1 MSKDKILLVEDEP
14 DLLQTLAF
22 NFENEGYEVAKAL
35 DGKEAIKFLEDDD
48 SISLV
53 ILDLMLPDMSGLDI
67 CRRIRAADN
76 LKDILV
82 IMVTAKGEEV
92 DRVVGFEVGA
102 DDYVVKP
109 YSVRELLLRVGGMLK
124 RSSKENQ
131 SNDKDLVEFEDLKID
146 NNKHKV
152 YLSDEKISLTS
163 KEFKLLK
170 HLLLKADKVQSRDNL
185 LEKVWGYN
193 NDVTTRTVDTH
204 IKRLRSKIGKYGDKI
219 ETIRGEGYLFN
230 LSLIHI

>member
-1 MSKDKILLVEDEP
+1 MSKNKILLVEDEP
-14 DLLQTLAF
+14 DLLNTLSF
-22 NFENEGYEVAKAL
+22 NFESEGFKVAKAL
-35 DGKEAIKFLEDDD
+35 NGKEAMKFLEDDD

-67 CRRIRAADN
+67 CRQIRATDN

-124 RSSKENQ
+124 RSSKESQ
-131 SNDKDLVEFEDLKID
+131 SNGKDLIEFEDLKID

-230 LSLIHI
+230 KSE

>member
-22 NFENEGYEVAKAL
+22 NFENEGYKVAKAL

-53 ILDLMLPDMSGLDI
+53 VLDLMLPDMSGLDI
-67 CRRIRAADN
+67 CRRIRATDN

-131 SNDKDLVEFEDLKID
+131 SNDKDLVEYEDLKID
-146 NNKHKV
+146 NDKHKV

-170 HLLLKADKVQSRDNL
+170 YLLLKADKVQSRDNL

-230 LSLIHI
+230 KSE

>member
-14 DLLQTLAF
+14 DLLNTLAF
-22 NFENEGYEVAKAL
+22 NFENEGYKVAKAL

-67 CRRIRAADN
+67 CRHIRATDN

-131 SNDKDLVEFEDLKID
+131 SNDKDLVEYEDLKID

-230 LSLIHI
+230 KSE

>member
-22 NFENEGYEVAKAL
+22 NFENEGYKVAKAL
-35 DGKEAIKFLEDDD
+35 DGKEAMKFLEDDD

-67 CRRIRAADN
+67 CRHIRAADN

-131 SNDKDLVEFEDLKID
+131 SNDKDLVEYEDLKID

-193 NDVTTRTVDTH
+193 NNVTTRTVDTH

-230 LSLIHI
+230 KSE

>member
-1 MSKDKILLVEDEP
+1 VSKDKILLVEDEP

-22 NFENEGYEVAKAL
+22 NFENESYKVSKAVN
-35 DGKEAIKFLEDDD
+35 GKEAMKFLEDDD

-67 CRRIRAADN
+67 CRRIRATDN

-131 SNDKDLVEFEDLKID
+131 SNDKDLVEYEDLKID

-230 LSLIHI
+230 KSE

>member
-1 MSKDKILLVEDEP
+1 MSKQKILLVEDEP

-22 NFENEGYEVAKAL
+22 NFENEGYKVAKAL
-35 DGKEAIKFLEDDD
+35 DGKEAMKFLEDDD

-67 CRRIRAADN
+67 CRHIRAADN

-124 RSSKENQ
+124 RSSKEKQ
-131 SNDKDLVEFEDLKID
+131 SNDKDLVEYEDLKID

-230 LSLIHI
+230 KSE

>member
-1 MSKDKILLVEDEP
+1 M
-14 DLLQTLAF
+14 
-22 NFENEGYEVAKAL
+22 
-35 DGKEAIKFLEDDD
+35 KFLEDDD

-67 CRRIRAADN
+67 CRHIRATDN

-131 SNDKDLVEFEDLKID
+131 SNDKDLVEYEDLKID

-230 LSLIHI
+230 KSE

>member
-1 MSKDKILLVEDEP
+1 M
-14 DLLQTLAF
+14 LQTLAF
-22 NFENEGYEVAKAL
+22 NFESEGYKVKKATS
-35 DGKEAIKFLEDDD
+35 GKEAMKFLEDDD

-67 CRRIRAADN
+67 CRHIRAKNN

-124 RSSKENQ
+124 RSLKEDQ
-131 SNDKDLVEFEDLKID
+131 LNDKDLVEYENLKID

-152 YLSDEKISLTS
+152 YLSDKKISLTS
-163 KEFKLLK
+163 KEFKLLR
-170 HLLLKADKVQSRDNL
+170 HLVRKADRVQTRDNL

-193 NDVTTRTVDTH
+193 SDVTTRTVDTH

-230 LSLIHI
+230 KSD

>member
-1 MSKDKILLVEDEP
+1 MSKHTILLVEDEL
-14 DLLQTLAF
+14 DLLQTLSF
-22 NFENEGYEVAKAL
+22 NFESEGYKVKKATS
-35 DGKEAIKFLEDDD
+35 GKEAMKFLEDDD

-67 CRRIRAADN
+67 CRHIRAADN

-131 SNDKDLVEFEDLKID
+131 SNDKDSFVYQDLKID
-146 NNKHKV
+146 TDKHKV
-152 YLSDEKISLTS
+152 YLTDKKISLTS

-170 HLLLKADKVQSRDNL
+170 HLLSKADKVQTRDNL
-185 LEKVWGYN
+185 LQKVWGYD

-219 ETIRGEGYLFN
+219 ETIRGEGYIFN
-230 LSLIHI
+230 KSD

>member
-14 DLLQTLAF
+14 DLLQTIAF
-22 NFENEGYEVAKAL
+22 NFENEGYKVAKAL
-35 DGKEAIKFLEDDD
+35 DGKEAMKFLEDDD

-193 NDVTTRTVDTH
+193 NDVTTRTVDAH

-230 LSLIHI
+230 KSE

>member
-22 NFENEGYEVAKAL
+22 NFENEGYKVAKAL
-35 DGKEAIKFLEDDD
+35 DGKEAMKFLEDDD

-67 CRRIRAADN
+67 CRHIRAADN

-82 IMVTAKGEEV
+82 IMVTAKGEEL

-131 SNDKDLVEFEDLKID
+131 SNDKDLVEYEDLKID

-230 LSLIHI
+230 KSE

>member
-1 MSKDKILLVEDEP
+1 M
-14 DLLQTLAF
+14 
-22 NFENEGYEVAKAL
+22 
-35 DGKEAIKFLEDDD
+35 KFLEEDD

-67 CRRIRAADN
+67 CRHIRATDN

-131 SNDKDLVEFEDLKID
+131 SNDKDLVEYEDLKID
-146 NNKHKV
+146 NDKHKV

-230 LSLIHI
+230 KSE

>member
-1 MSKDKILLVEDEP
+1 MSKQKILLVEDEP

-22 NFENEGYEVAKAL
+22 NFENEGYKVAKAL
-35 DGKEAIKFLEDDD
+35 DGKEAMKFLEDDD
-48 SISLV
+48 SFSLV

-67 CRRIRAADN
+67 CRHIRAADN

-124 RSSKENQ
+124 RSSKEKQ
-131 SNDKDLVEFEDLKID
+131 SNDKDLVEYEDLKID

-193 NDVTTRTVDTH
+193 NDITTRTVDTH

-230 LSLIHI
+230 KSE

>member
-1 MSKDKILLVEDEP
+1 MSKDKILLVEDEL

-22 NFENEGYEVAKAL
+22 NFENESYKVSKAVN
-35 DGKEAIKFLEDDD
+35 GKEAMKFLEDDD

-67 CRRIRAADN
+67 CRHIRATDN

-124 RSSKENQ
+124 RSSKEKQ
-131 SNDKDLVEFEDLKID
+131 SNDKDLVEYEDLKID

-230 LSLIHI
+230 KSE

>member
-22 NFENEGYEVAKAL
+22 NFKNEGYKVAKAL
-35 DGKEAIKFLEDDD
+35 DGKEAMKFLEDDD

-67 CRRIRAADN
+67 CRHIRAADN

-131 SNDKDLVEFEDLKID
+131 SNDKDLVEYEDLKID

-193 NDVTTRTVDTH
+193 NDVTSRTVDTH

-230 LSLIHI
+230 KSE

>member
-1 MSKDKILLVEDEP
+1 MSKEHILLVEDEP
-14 DLLQTLAF
+14 DLLQTLSF
-22 NFENEGYEVAKAL
+22 NFESEGYKVSKAL
-35 DGKEAIKFLEDDD
+35 NGEEAMKLLEKND
-48 SISLV
+48 SIAMV
-53 ILDLMLPDMSGLDI
+53 ILDLMLPDTSGLDI
-67 CRRIRAADN
+67 CRHIRKTDD

-124 RSSKENQ
+124 RSSKEKDEG
-131 SNDKDLVEFEDLKID
+131 DKEVLVFEDLKID
-146 NNKHKV
+146 TNKHKV
-152 YLSDEKISLTS
+152 YLSDKKISLTS

-170 HLLLKADKVQSRDNL
+170 HLLSKADKVQTRDNL
-185 LEKVWGYN
+185 LDKVWGYN

-204 IKRLRSKIGKYGDKI
+204 VKRLRSKIGKYGDKI
-219 ETIRGEGYLFN
+219 ETVRGEGYIFN
-230 LSLIHI
+230 KLD

>member
-1 MSKDKILLVEDEP
+1 
-14 DLLQTLAF
+14 
-22 NFENEGYEVAKAL
+22 
-35 DGKEAIKFLEDDD
+35 
-48 SISLV
+48 
-53 ILDLMLPDMSGLDI
+53 MLPDMSGLDI
-67 CRRIRAADN
+67 CRRIRVTDN

-131 SNDKDLVEFEDLKID
+131 SNDKDLVEYEDLKID

-230 LSLIHI
+230 KSE

>member
-22 NFENEGYEVAKAL
+22 NFENEGYKVAKAL

-67 CRRIRAADN
+67 CRRIRATDN

-131 SNDKDLVEFEDLKID
+131 SNDKDLVEYEDLKID

-185 LEKVWGYN
+185 LAKVWGYN

-230 LSLIHI
+230 KSE

>member
-22 NFENEGYEVAKAL
+22 NFENEGYKVAKAL

-67 CRRIRAADN
+67 CRRIRATDN

-131 SNDKDLVEFEDLKID
+131 SNDKDLVEYEDLKID
-146 NNKHKV
+146 NDKHKV

-230 LSLIHI
+230 KSE

>member
-22 NFENEGYEVAKAL
+22 NFENEGYKVAKAL

-67 CRRIRAADN
+67 CRHIRAADN

-124 RSSKENQ
+124 RSSKEKQ
-131 SNDKDLVEFEDLKID
+131 SNDKDLVEYEDLKID

-230 LSLIHI
+230 KSE

>member
-1 MSKDKILLVEDEP
+1 MSKHTILLVEDEL

-22 NFENEGYEVAKAL
+22 NFESEGYKVKKATS
-35 DGKEAIKFLEDDD
+35 GKEATKFLEGDD
-48 SISLV
+48 SISLI

-67 CRRIRAADN
+67 CRHIRAADN

-131 SNDKDLVEFEDLKID
+131 SNDKDSFVYQDLKID
-146 NNKHKV
+146 TDKHKV
-152 YLSDEKISLTS
+152 YLTDKKISLTS

-170 HLLLKADKVQSRDNL
+170 HLLSKADKVQTRDNL
-185 LEKVWGYN
+185 LQKVWGYDS
-193 NDVTTRTVDTH
+193 DVTTRTVDTH

-219 ETIRGEGYLFN
+219 ETIRGEGYIFN
-230 LSLIHI
+230 KSD

>member
-22 NFENEGYEVAKAL
+22 NFENEGYKVAKAL
-35 DGKEAIKFLEDDD
+35 DGKEAMKFLEDDD

-67 CRRIRAADN
+67 CRHIRAADN

-109 YSVRELLLRVGGMLK
+109 YSVRELLLRVGGILK

-131 SNDKDLVEFEDLKID
+131 SNDKDLVEYEDLKID

-230 LSLIHI
+230 KSE

>member
-14 DLLQTLAF
+14 DLLNTLSF
-22 NFENEGYEVAKAL
+22 NFESEGYKVAKAL
-35 DGKEAIKFLEDDD
+35 NGKEAMKFLEDDD

-67 CRRIRAADN
+67 CRRIRATDN

-124 RSSKENQ
+124 RSSKEKQ
-131 SNDKDLVEFEDLKID
+131 SNDKDLVEYEDLKID

-230 LSLIHI
+230 KSE

>member
-67 CRRIRAADN
+67 CRHIRATDN

-131 SNDKDLVEFEDLKID
+131 SNDKDLVEYEDLKID

-230 LSLIHI
+230 KSE

>member
-1 MSKDKILLVEDEP
+1 VSKDKILLVEDEP

-22 NFENEGYEVAKAL
+22 NFESEGYKVAKAL
-35 DGKEAIKFLEDDD
+35 DGKEAMKFLEDDD
-48 SISLV
+48 SICLV
-53 ILDLMLPDMSGLDI
+53 ILDLMLPEMSGLDI
-67 CRRIRAADN
+67 CRHIRAADN

-170 HLLLKADKVQSRDNL
+170 HLLSKADKVQSRDNL

-230 LSLIHI
+230 KSE

>member
-1 MSKDKILLVEDEP
+1 MSKDHILLVEDEP
-14 DLLQTLAF
+14 DLLQTLSF
-22 NFENEGYEVAKAL
+22 NFESEGYKVSKAL
-35 DGKEAIKFLEDDD
+35 NGEEAMKLLEKND
-48 SISLV
+48 SIAMV
-53 ILDLMLPDMSGLDI
+53 ILDLMLPDTSGLDI
-67 CRRIRAADN
+67 CRHIRKTDD

-124 RSSKENQ
+124 RSSKEKDEI
-131 SNDKDLVEFEDLKID
+131 DKEVIVFEDLKID
-146 NNKHKV
+146 TNKHKV
-152 YLSDEKISLTS
+152 YISDKKLSLTS

-170 HLLLKADKVQSRDNL
+170 HLLSKADKVQTRDNL
-185 LEKVWGYN
+185 LNKVWGYDQ
-193 NDVTTRTVDTH
+193 DVTTRTVDTH

-219 ETIRGEGYLFN
+219 ETVRGEGYIFN
-230 LSLIHI
+230 KLD

>member
-124 RSSKENQ
+124 RSSKETQ

-230 LSLIHI
+230 KSE

>member
-22 NFENEGYEVAKAL
+22 NFESEGYKVAKAL
-35 DGKEAIKFLEDDD
+35 DGKEAMKFLEDDD
-48 SISLV
+48 SICLV
-53 ILDLMLPDMSGLDI
+53 ILDLMLPDISGLDI
-67 CRRIRAADN
+67 CRHIRAADN

-170 HLLLKADKVQSRDNL
+170 HLLSKADKVQSRDNL

-230 LSLIHI
+230 KSE

>member
-22 NFENEGYEVAKAL
+22 NFENEGYKVAKAL
-35 DGKEAIKFLEDDD
+35 DGKEAMKFLEDDD

-67 CRRIRAADN
+67 CRHIRAADN

-102 DDYVVKP
+102 DDYVEKP

-124 RSSKENQ
+124 RSSKEKQ
-131 SNDKDLVEFEDLKID
+131 SNDKDLVEYEDLKID

-230 LSLIHI
+230 KSE

>member
-22 NFENEGYEVAKAL
+22 NFENEGYKVAKAL

-53 ILDLMLPDMSGLDI
+53 ILDLMLPDISGLDI
-67 CRRIRAADN
+67 CRRIRATDN

-131 SNDKDLVEFEDLKID
+131 SNDKDLVEYEDLKID

-230 LSLIHI
+230 KSE

>member
-22 NFENEGYEVAKAL
+22 NFESEGYKVIKATS
-35 DGKEAIKFLEDDD
+35 GKEAMKFLEDDD

-67 CRRIRAADN
+67 CRHIRAKNN

-124 RSSKENQ
+124 RSLKEDQ
-131 SNDKDLVEFEDLKID
+131 LNDKDLVEYENLKID

-152 YLSDEKISLTS
+152 YLSDKKISLTS
-163 KEFKLLK
+163 KEFKLLR
-170 HLLLKADKVQSRDNL
+170 HLVRKADRVQTRDNL

-193 NDVTTRTVDTH
+193 SDVTTRTVDTH

-230 LSLIHI
+230 KSD